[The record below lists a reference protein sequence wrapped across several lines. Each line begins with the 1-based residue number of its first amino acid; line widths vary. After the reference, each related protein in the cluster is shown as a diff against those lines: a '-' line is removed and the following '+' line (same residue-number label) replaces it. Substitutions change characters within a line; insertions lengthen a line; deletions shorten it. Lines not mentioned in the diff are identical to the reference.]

1 MEKLNLPALHDKI
14 AEKYMKGEKQKMK
27 KSVCVLAACIFMSGL
42 TACSH
47 EEVQNAATATIE
59 QNGVTMSMVFD
70 AKGDT
75 VTKITQ
81 ESVIDLTGYT
91 EEEIDAVNS
100 TVEAA
105 KEVYADLDGIE
116 YSTEQ
121 KDGKII
127 EKIVMP
133 TDEETLEMMIDQG
146 LLPVSDENI
155 TQLSLD
161 ATLENLENS
170 GWTIE

>member
-1 MEKLNLPALHDKI
+1 
-14 AEKYMKGEKQKMK
+14 MK
-27 KSVCVLAACIFMSGL
+27 KSVCVLASCIFMSGL
-42 TACSH
+42 TACSQ

-70 AKGDT
+70 AKGDM

-170 GWTIE
+170 DWTIE

>member
-1 MEKLNLPALHDKI
+1 M
-14 AEKYMKGEKQKMK
+14 
-27 KSVCVLAACIFMSGL
+27 
-42 TACSH
+42 
-47 EEVQNAATATIE
+47 
-59 QNGVTMSMVFD
+59 
-70 AKGDT
+70 
-75 VTKITQ
+75 
-81 ESVIDLTGYT
+81 
-91 EEEIDAVNS
+91 
-100 TVEAA
+100 EAA

>member
-1 MEKLNLPALHDKI
+1 
-14 AEKYMKGEKQKMK
+14 
-27 KSVCVLAACIFMSGL
+27 
-42 TACSH
+42 
-47 EEVQNAATATIE
+47 
-59 QNGVTMSMVFD
+59 MVFD

>member
-1 MEKLNLPALHDKI
+1 
-14 AEKYMKGEKQKMK
+14 
-27 KSVCVLAACIFMSGL
+27 MSGL
-42 TACSH
+42 TACSQ

-70 AKGDT
+70 AKGDM

>member
-1 MEKLNLPALHDKI
+1 
-14 AEKYMKGEKQKMK
+14 MK
-27 KSVCVLAACIFMSGL
+27 KSVCVLASCIFMSGL
-42 TACSH
+42 TACSQ

-133 TDEETLEMMIDQG
+133 TDEETLEMMINQG

>member
-1 MEKLNLPALHDKI
+1 
-14 AEKYMKGEKQKMK
+14 MK
-27 KSVCVLAACIFMSGL
+27 KSVCVLASCIFMSGL
-42 TACSH
+42 TACSQ

-81 ESVIDLTGYT
+81 ESVIGLTGYT

>member
-1 MEKLNLPALHDKI
+1 
-14 AEKYMKGEKQKMK
+14 MK
-27 KSVCVLAACIFMSGL
+27 KSVCVLAACIFMSSL
-42 TACSH
+42 TACSQ

>member
-1 MEKLNLPALHDKI
+1 MI
-14 AEKYMKGEKQKMK
+14 
-27 KSVCVLAACIFMSGL
+27 
-42 TACSH
+42 
-47 EEVQNAATATIE
+47 
-59 QNGVTMSMVFD
+59 
-70 AKGDT
+70 T

-133 TDEETLEMMIDQG
+133 TDEETLEMMSDQG

>member
-1 MEKLNLPALHDKI
+1 
-14 AEKYMKGEKQKMK
+14 MK
-27 KSVCVLAACIFMSGL
+27 KSVCVLASCIFMSGL
-42 TACSH
+42 TACSQ

-81 ESVIDLTGYT
+81 EFVIDLTGYT

>member
-1 MEKLNLPALHDKI
+1 
-14 AEKYMKGEKQKMK
+14 MK
-27 KSVCVLAACIFMSGL
+27 KSVCVLASCIFMSGL
-42 TACSH
+42 TACSQ

-70 AKGDT
+70 AKGDM

>member
-1 MEKLNLPALHDKI
+1 
-14 AEKYMKGEKQKMK
+14 
-27 KSVCVLAACIFMSGL
+27 
-42 TACSH
+42 
-47 EEVQNAATATIE
+47 
-59 QNGVTMSMVFD
+59 MSMVFD

-133 TDEETLEMMIDQG
+133 TDEETLEMMSDQG

>member
-1 MEKLNLPALHDKI
+1 
-14 AEKYMKGEKQKMK
+14 MK
-27 KSVCVLAACIFMSGL
+27 KSVCVLGACIFMSGL
-42 TACSH
+42 TACSQ

-127 EKIVMP
+127 EKMVMP

>member
-1 MEKLNLPALHDKI
+1 
-14 AEKYMKGEKQKMK
+14 
-27 KSVCVLAACIFMSGL
+27 MSGL
-42 TACSH
+42 TACSQ

>member
-1 MEKLNLPALHDKI
+1 
-14 AEKYMKGEKQKMK
+14 
-27 KSVCVLAACIFMSGL
+27 
-42 TACSH
+42 
-47 EEVQNAATATIE
+47 
-59 QNGVTMSMVFD
+59 MSMVFD

>member
-1 MEKLNLPALHDKI
+1 MR
-14 AEKYMKGEKQKMK
+14 KG
-27 KSVCVLAACIFMSGL
+27 IR
-42 TACSH
+42 
-47 EEVQNAATATIE
+47 
-59 QNGVTMSMVFD
+59 
-70 AKGDT
+70 

>member
-1 MEKLNLPALHDKI
+1 
-14 AEKYMKGEKQKMK
+14 MK
-27 KSVCVLAACIFMSGL
+27 KSVCVLASCIFMSGL
-42 TACSH
+42 TACSQ

-133 TDEETLEMMIDQG
+133 TDEETLEMMSDQG

>member
-1 MEKLNLPALHDKI
+1 
-14 AEKYMKGEKQKMK
+14 MK
-27 KSVCVLAACIFMSGL
+27 KSVCVLASCIFMSGL
-42 TACSH
+42 TACSQ

-170 GWTIE
+170 DWTIE

>member
-1 MEKLNLPALHDKI
+1 
-14 AEKYMKGEKQKMK
+14 MK
-27 KSVCVLAACIFMSGL
+27 KSVCVLASCIFMSGL
-42 TACSH
+42 TACSQ

>member
-1 MEKLNLPALHDKI
+1 
-14 AEKYMKGEKQKMK
+14 MK
-27 KSVCVLAACIFMSGL
+27 KSVCVLAACIFMCGL
-42 TACSH
+42 TACSQ

-91 EEEIDAVNS
+91 EEEIAAVNS

-105 KEVYADLDGIE
+105 KEIYAELDGIE
-116 YSTEQ
+116 YSTEE
-121 KDGKII
+121 KDGQII

-133 TDEETLEMMIDQG
+133 TDEETLEVMIDQG

-161 ATLENLENS
+161 ATLENLESS

>member
-1 MEKLNLPALHDKI
+1 
-14 AEKYMKGEKQKMK
+14 MK
-27 KSVCVLAACIFMSGL
+27 KLVCILAMCIFMCGL
-42 TACSH
+42 TACSE

-133 TDEETLEMMIDQG
+133 TDEETLEMMSDQG

>member
-1 MEKLNLPALHDKI
+1 
-14 AEKYMKGEKQKMK
+14 MK

-42 TACSH
+42 TACSQ

-127 EKIVMP
+127 EK
-133 TDEETLEMMIDQG
+133 
-146 LLPVSDENI
+146 NC
-155 TQLSLD
+155 D
-161 ATLENLENS
+161 AHR
-170 GWTIE
+170 

>member
-42 TACSH
+42 TACSQ

-105 KEVYADLDGIE
+105 KEV
-116 YSTEQ
+116 
-121 KDGKII
+121 
-127 EKIVMP
+127 
-133 TDEETLEMMIDQG
+133 
-146 LLPVSDENI
+146 
-155 TQLSLD
+155 
-161 ATLENLENS
+161 
-170 GWTIE
+170 